1 MNKIIILISIF
12 ILFSLTLAASETT
25 EFYFKFTVN
34 SQEEIIKLTK
44 IISIDNVIGKEV
56 YAYANP
62 GQFQR
67 FKDLNYAYEILPHPG
82 SLIQPEM
89 ASTKERM
96 REWDSYPTYEAYI
109 DMMYEF
115 EENFPELCVIENIG
129 PSVEGRDLLF
139 ARISDNLA
147 EAEDEPEFMFTAT
160 MHGNETT
167 GYVLMLRLIDYLL
180 ENYGIDPRVTN
191 LVDNIEIWINP
202 LANPDG
208 TYHGGNQTV
217 YGATRF
223 NANGVDLNRNFPD
236 PEDGPHPDGNQ
247 WQPET
252 VAMMDLAHDYNFVLS
267 ANFHGGAEVVNY
279 PWDTWPYLHADDDW
293 FQIISHTYAD
303 AAQANSP
310 PGYMD
315 GFNDGITNGYQ
326 WYTINGGRQD
336 YMNYFHSCREV
347 TIEISNTMLLPA
359 NLLPAHWDYNQES
372 FLLYMEECL
381 YGFRGIVSNE
391 DNNPLDATVYVIEH
405 EIYNSEVF
413 TDPEVGN
420 YHRMIAPGTYDI
432 DVSACGYSSQIIYDI
447 NITDL
452 NITLVDVELEPH
464 PDAIHLTGLVKD
476 ISTDEP
482 IPDARIEILS
492 EPVSPVYTN
501 TDGEYSF
508 YLFEDTYSFYVT
520 AEDYLDMSI
529 DLEISESNNYY
540 DFEMSTGP
548 LIGVN
553 PSSIEKEMFI
563 NETDTEYLTITNIGG
578 GTLDYTIRTEELTG
592 RDLTGSY
599 IQCSTETFYPGETV
613 DWIFT
618 VYNQSPDNEWVT
630 DVYIDFPTGVYV
642 NSATDLIG
650 GSGGDMLYDGTTGE
664 GVEINWHG
672 ETYHGY
678 GVLHEGESALAEID
692 VTISSE
698 FSGNINLT
706 YQIVGDEFGE
716 EPHTVS
722 GIMSLSYPLSWIS
735 LNTSSGTLV
744 SGASDEIE
752 IYFDTN
758 GLEEGVYYCD
768 IVISNE
774 SRHTVIVP
782 VTLNVNSSEIDT
794 YTVPDVIELFANY
807 PNPFNPAGTGRSPE
821 TTISFNLTA
830 EDVGLHST
838 SPGQAKNAEL
848 IIYNVKGQRVK
859 TFDVTL
865 SLCHPACQA
874 DLSGRNIVKT
884 EAGRRLERSR
894 RARDKAGTYSVI
906 WDGTDEK
913 NQPVA
918 SGIYMYKLQSG
929 KFSVSK
935 KMTLIR

>member
-1 MNKIIILISIF
+1 MNKIITIISIF

-25 EFYFKFTVN
+25 EFYFKFTIN
-34 SQEEIIKLTK
+34 SQEDIIKLTK

-62 GQFQR
+62 EQFQR
-67 FKDLNYAYEILPHPG
+67 FKDLNYAYDILPHPG
-82 SLIQPEM
+82 SLIQPKM
-89 ASTKERM
+89 ASTKEGM

-139 ARISDNLA
+139 ARISDNLE

-167 GYVLMLRLIDYLL
+167 GYILMLRLIDYLL
-180 ENYGIDPRVTN
+180 ENYGVDPRVTN
-191 LVDNIEIWINP
+191 LVDNIDIWINP

-326 WYTINGGRQD
+326 WYSINGGRQD

-347 TIEISNTMLLPA
+347 TIEISNIMLLPA

-391 DNNPLDATVYVIEH
+391 DNNPLDAIVYVIEH

-420 YHRMIAPGTYDI
+420 YHRMIAPETYDI
-432 DVSACGYSSQIIYDI
+432 EVSAWGYSTQIIYNI
-447 NITDL
+447 NVTDL
-452 NITLVDVELEPH
+452 DITLVDVELEPH

-476 ISTDEP
+476 IVTEEP
-482 IPDARIEILS
+482 IPDARIEILY
-492 EPVSPVYTN
+492 EPISPVYTN
-501 TDGEYSF
+501 TAGEYSF

-529 DLEISESNNYY
+529 DLDISELNNYY
-540 DFEMSTGP
+540 DFELSTGP
-548 LIGVN
+548 IIGVN
-553 PSSIEKEMFI
+553 PSSIEKEMLI
-563 NETDTEYLTITNIGG
+563 NEISTEYLTITNIGG
-578 GTLDYTIRTEELTG
+578 GTLDYTIRTEEVTG

-630 DVYIDFPTGVYV
+630 DVYIDFPTGVYA
-642 NSATDLIG
+642 NSATDFIG

-678 GVLHEGESALAEID
+678 GVLHQGESALAEID

-744 SGASDEIE
+744 SGASEEIE

-758 GLEEGVYYCD
+758 GLEEGIYYCD

-782 VTLNVNSSEIDT
+782 VTLNVTSSEADT

-807 PNPFNPAGTGRSPE
+807 PNPFNPAGTGRSSG

-830 EDVGLHST
+830 EDVGLRST
-838 SPGQAKNAEL
+838 TPGQAENAKLE
-848 IIYNVKGQRVK
+848 IYNLKGQKIK
-859 TFDVTL
+859 TLVDDKL
-865 SLCHPACQA
+865 A
-874 DLSGRNIVKT
+874 
-884 EAGRRLERSR
+884 AG
-894 RARDKAGTYSVI
+894 YHSVV
-906 WDGTDEK
+906 WDGKDDTGK
-913 NQPVA
+913 PVA

-929 KFSVSK
+929 KLSLTK

>member
-1 MNKIIILISIF
+1 
-12 ILFSLTLAASETT
+12 
-25 EFYFKFTVN
+25 
-34 SQEEIIKLTK
+34 KLTK

-62 GQFQR
+62 EQFQR

-82 SLIQPEM
+82 SLIKPKM

-129 PSVEGRDLLF
+129 QSVEGRDLLF
-139 ARISDNLA
+139 ARISDNLE

-359 NLLPAHWDYNQES
+359 NELPAHWDYNQES

-432 DVSACGYSSQIIYDI
+432 DVSAWG
-447 NITDL
+447 
-452 NITLVDVELEPH
+452 
-464 PDAIHLTGLVKD
+464 
-476 ISTDEP
+476 
-482 IPDARIEILS
+482 
-492 EPVSPVYTN
+492 
-501 TDGEYSF
+501 
-508 YLFEDTYSFYVT
+508 
-520 AEDYLDMSI
+520 
-529 DLEISESNNYY
+529 
-540 DFEMSTGP
+540 
-548 LIGVN
+548 
-553 PSSIEKEMFI
+553 
-563 NETDTEYLTITNIGG
+563 
-578 GTLDYTIRTEELTG
+578 
-592 RDLTGSY
+592 
-599 IQCSTETFYPGETV
+599 
-613 DWIFT
+613 
-618 VYNQSPDNEWVT
+618 
-630 DVYIDFPTGVYV
+630 
-642 NSATDLIG
+642 
-650 GSGGDMLYDGTTGE
+650 
-664 GVEINWHG
+664 
-672 ETYHGY
+672 
-678 GVLHEGESALAEID
+678 
-692 VTISSE
+692 
-698 FSGNINLT
+698 
-706 YQIVGDEFGE
+706 
-716 EPHTVS
+716 
-722 GIMSLSYPLSWIS
+722 
-735 LNTSSGTLV
+735 
-744 SGASDEIE
+744 
-752 IYFDTN
+752 
-758 GLEEGVYYCD
+758 
-768 IVISNE
+768 
-774 SRHTVIVP
+774 
-782 VTLNVNSSEIDT
+782 
-794 YTVPDVIELFANY
+794 
-807 PNPFNPAGTGRSPE
+807 
-821 TTISFNLTA
+821 
-830 EDVGLHST
+830 
-838 SPGQAKNAEL
+838 
-848 IIYNVKGQRVK
+848 
-859 TFDVTL
+859 
-865 SLCHPACQA
+865 
-874 DLSGRNIVKT
+874 
-884 EAGRRLERSR
+884 
-894 RARDKAGTYSVI
+894 
-906 WDGTDEK
+906 
-913 NQPVA
+913 
-918 SGIYMYKLQSG
+918 
-929 KFSVSK
+929 
-935 KMTLIR
+935 